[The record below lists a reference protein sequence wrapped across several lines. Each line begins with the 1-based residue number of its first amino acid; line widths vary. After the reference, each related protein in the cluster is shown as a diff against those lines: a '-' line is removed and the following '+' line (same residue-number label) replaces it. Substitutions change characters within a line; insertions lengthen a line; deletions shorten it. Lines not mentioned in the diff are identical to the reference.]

1 MQFDRSRELLN
12 LYTAANLTSFM
23 RLAFAIGSPLT
34 PASEE
39 SFRESATEI
48 NGGTEPSV
56 TMLSLLR
63 QFHFEAV
70 TMVVALLKTNVSTD
84 AGIEGGRKL
93 PPVEKV
99 ARLNDQQAR
108 LRGLSIRGEIQPSYA
123 LAVLVAE
130 ISDNESTVWIP
141 PSKCTK
147 RDAEVQQSLKEKPTT
162 LTVEEQTLKLSA
174 GEPEIKADTLNELLM
189 QWTLQRRGLTC
200 DQCKLI
206 SNEVHDKW
214 AQSLLM
220 QLTRDAPP
228 GIFKSADGA
237 SSTSRPRTVN
247 YHGTRA

>member
-39 SFRESATEI
+39 SFRELATEI

-147 RDAEVQQSLKEKPTT
+147 RDAEVQQSLKEKTHY
-162 LTVEEQTLKLSA
+162 LDS
-174 GEPEIKADTLNELLM
+174 
-189 QWTLQRRGLTC
+189 RRT
-200 DQCKLI
+200 DAEVI
-206 SNEVHDKW
+206 SRR
-214 AQSLLM
+214 
-220 QLTRDAPP
+220 TRD
-228 GIFKSADGA
+228 
-237 SSTSRPRTVN
+237 
-247 YHGTRA
+247 